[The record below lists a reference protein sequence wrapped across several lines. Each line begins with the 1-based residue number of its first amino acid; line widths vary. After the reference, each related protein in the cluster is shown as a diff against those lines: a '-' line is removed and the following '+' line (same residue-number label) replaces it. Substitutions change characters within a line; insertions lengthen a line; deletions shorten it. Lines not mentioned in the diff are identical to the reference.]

1 MKKKLITTAVL
12 AGIAG
17 TTQAVNVNNDGLG
30 QVLIYP
36 YYSVQG
42 GVEIAGVTGNLD
54 TLLSVYNTTNN
65 VKAVKVRFLDGQNS
79 REVLDFNLYLSPFDV
94 WTASISREGEG
105 GILRTTDNSCTVPDI
120 PDGGVEFRNLAFSS
134 DEGDTSLARTRE
146 GHIEIIEMATIVDVG
161 SFRPATWA
169 THGADGVP
177 AACDQLVDAWRP
189 GGQWAT
195 NSGLPAESASGG
207 LAGRADLV
215 DVRFGGST
223 AYGATALDNFWLPRG
238 VPVHA
243 APGST
248 DPSLNNA
255 FPVSVVFVSSP
266 DDIAG
271 VVEESG
277 WRRGIDAVSA
287 VLMHNTVINEYVLD
301 EVTRAATSWLI
312 TFPTKSFYVNP
323 PVSGVQPA
331 IPPFTRRF
339 QTNVGSCDDVD
350 VVLFNRE
357 ERGVETPLDFSPPR
371 PGQGNV
377 LCWESNVITFN
388 DQNRTG
394 SELTTNVDAA
404 QFGFEN
410 GWMQL
415 NFNNEV
421 NALTSIEGDTYFG
434 LPVVG
439 FALVQHLNGNLEI
452 DGNQVL
458 ANYVNLMPHKFTRSI
473 SSED

>member
-1 MKKKLITTAVL
+1 LYNNKSNNPKFWLVKLGSQFMKKKLITTAVL

-189 GGQWAT
+189 RRSRDLKK
-195 NSGLPAESASGG
+195 NKNASQS
-207 LAGRADLV
+207 RDLKRIEML
-215 DVRFGGST
+215 VR
-223 AYGATALDNFWLPRG
+223 
-238 VPVHA
+238 
-243 APGST
+243 
-248 DPSLNNA
+248 
-255 FPVSVVFVSSP
+255 
-266 DDIAG
+266 
-271 VVEESG
+271 
-277 WRRGIDAVSA
+277 
-287 VLMHNTVINEYVLD
+287 
-301 EVTRAATSWLI
+301 
-312 TFPTKSFYVNP
+312 
-323 PVSGVQPA
+323 VQ
-331 IPPFTRRF
+331 
-339 QTNVGSCDDVD
+339 V
-350 VVLFNRE
+350 
-357 ERGVETPLDFSPPR
+357 
-371 PGQGNV
+371 
-377 LCWESNVITFN
+377 
-388 DQNRTG
+388 
-394 SELTTNVDAA
+394 
-404 QFGFEN
+404 
-410 GWMQL
+410 
-415 NFNNEV
+415 
-421 NALTSIEGDTYFG
+421 
-434 LPVVG
+434 
-439 FALVQHLNGNLEI
+439 
-452 DGNQVL
+452 
-458 ANYVNLMPHKFTRSI
+458 
-473 SSED
+473 